1 MDQTPQKN
9 PDHRHTHRPVLGSK
23 DSLYFNTG
31 SCVHPRC
38 ITCIELVHREL
49 SLVKWT
55 LSTKPDRTLFV
66 AREVLADPVS
76 LDDLLEDS

>member
-1 MDQTPQKN
+1 MPGDQDFFVEFGPFLQ
-9 PDHRHTHRPVLGSK
+9 
-23 DSLYFNTG
+23 SLFG
-31 SCVHPRC
+31 FVFHLIIFSS
-38 ITCIELVHREL
+38 TCRVEYAELVHREL

>member
-1 MDQTPQKN
+1 
-9 PDHRHTHRPVLGSK
+9 
-23 DSLYFNTG
+23 
-31 SCVHPRC
+31 
-38 ITCIELVHREL
+38 L

-66 AREVLADPVS
+66 AREVLAGPVS